1 MPVLVRHLLV
11 LLRIA
16 ADVVK
21 DFFTSIG
28 EFRVLV
34 LKMSEVWW
42 CPSVLPAVG
51 RQSQVWS

>member
-34 LKMSEVWW
+34 LKMSEV
-42 CPSVLPAVG
+42 
-51 RQSQVWS
+51 